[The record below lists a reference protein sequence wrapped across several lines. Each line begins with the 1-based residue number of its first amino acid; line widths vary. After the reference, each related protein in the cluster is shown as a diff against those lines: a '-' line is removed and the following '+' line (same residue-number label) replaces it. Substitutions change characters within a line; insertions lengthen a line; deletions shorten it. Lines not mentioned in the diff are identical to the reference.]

1 MNWWFCV
8 WSTMRLVNYRHIAPT
23 CKNKHKKMQCIEYL
37 HYIQLVRKFF
47 TQKRFSYVI
56 NLNTSMY
63 KLHFFLRIPCINMS
77 KRLTKVVHL
86 LNLVFTVMC
95 LCHVSFTLYNAI
107 NPPRPEI
114 KVYDKALEDV
124 PFPILF
130 KFCGKDIHNR
140 SGRFKK
146 YGYEDEVREL
156 LWGN

>member
-1 MNWWFCV
+1 
-8 WSTMRLVNYRHIAPT
+8 
-23 CKNKHKKMQCIEYL
+23 
-37 HYIQLVRKFF
+37 
-47 TQKRFSYVI
+47 
-56 NLNTSMY
+56 
-63 KLHFFLRIPCINMS
+63 MS

-95 LCHVSFTLYNAI
+95 LCHVSFTLYNAV

-130 KFCGKDIHNR
+130 KFCGKEIHNR

-146 YGYEDEVREL
+146 YGYEDEVSFYEGTSKFSKNIIGWNGHL
-156 LWGN
+156 ENGSM